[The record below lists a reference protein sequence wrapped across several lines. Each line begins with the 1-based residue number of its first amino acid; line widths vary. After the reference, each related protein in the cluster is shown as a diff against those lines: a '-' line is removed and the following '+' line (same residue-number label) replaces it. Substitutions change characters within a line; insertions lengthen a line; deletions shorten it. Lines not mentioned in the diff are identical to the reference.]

1 MLHSTRVPRRSG
13 YTLVELIAVLAA
25 IGIALAIAA
34 PSMRRTLDR
43 YAVRSARDAVAMEL
57 ARTRLLARAH
67 GGASLVLDARNGIGS
82 VRGSGGDP
90 LKDPVRL
97 FDVYH
102 ARIDLGGADSTVVEY
117 DRLGIGR
124 MANRSVRVV
133 RGDAEARLTISAYGR
148 VRLW

>member
-1 MLHSTRVPRRSG
+1 MLRSSCFPRRSG

-25 IGIALAIAA
+25 IGIAVAIAA
-34 PSMRRTLDR
+34 PAMRRALDR
-43 YAVRSARDAVAMEL
+43 HAVRAARDAVAMEL

-67 GGASLVLDARNGIGS
+67 GGAALVLDASNGIS
-82 VRGSGGDP
+82 TVRGSGGETLTDP
-90 LKDPVRL
+90 LRL

-102 ARIDLGGADSTVVEY
+102 ARIDVGGADSAVVTY

-124 MANRSVRVV
+124 MANRSIRLV